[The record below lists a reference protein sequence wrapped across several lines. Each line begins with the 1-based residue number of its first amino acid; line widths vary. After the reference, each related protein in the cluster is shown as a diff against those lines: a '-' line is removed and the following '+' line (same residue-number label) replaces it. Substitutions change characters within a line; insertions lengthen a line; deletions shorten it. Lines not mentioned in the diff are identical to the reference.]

1 MAGPAP
7 VLSSNFAPT
16 DRAAVNMGDCGG
28 CRDLAEQDVLEAF
41 EKLDQ
46 LPGRGLSS
54 HDRFPSVHAAESFI
68 RPILPLIAAA
78 APGAP
83 AHRYRSV
90 LTSGDL
96 SDPLCY
102 LLVVP
107 RSVMMEEWG
116 PAGPRHDRLPS
127 VVDDRRRC
135 CHRGS
140 LRRSRIADRG
150 GILFEDRRNVG
161 AERAPIRPASMLGQQ
176 RMRRGLGPVRAA
188 TAGGVRRCGR
198 R

>member
-1 MAGPAP
+1 MTVVVAGTWPSRTFWRRSK
-7 VLSSNFAPT
+7 SSISS
-16 DRAAVNMGDCGG
+16 RA
-28 CRDLAEQDVLEAF
+28 EASAAMIAF
-41 EKLDQ
+41 
-46 LPGRGLSS
+46 LPSMHPNRSSGL
-54 HDRFPSVHAAESFI
+54 FF
-68 RPILPLIAAA
+68 LLIAAA

-96 SDPLCY
+96 SDSPCY

-127 VVDDRRRC
+127 VVDARRRC